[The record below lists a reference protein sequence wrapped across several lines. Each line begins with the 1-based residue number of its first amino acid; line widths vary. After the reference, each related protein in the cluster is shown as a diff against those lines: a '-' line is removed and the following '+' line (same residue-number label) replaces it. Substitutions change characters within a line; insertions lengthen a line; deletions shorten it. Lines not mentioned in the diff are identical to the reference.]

1 MRAMIALAQNRH
13 PAVREYALNTLK
25 NDKGNSSGIALLA
38 MNYQPGDH
46 CLIEGN
52 YSTRSDQAFPG
63 DGGLNGLE
71 G

>member
-1 MRAMIALAQNRH
+1 MLGNARVDAPAPAAIAPPLMNLRRLDDISA
-13 PAVREYALNTLK
+13 ALV
-25 NDKGNSSGIALLA
+25 D
-38 MNYQPGDH
+38 
-46 CLIEGN
+46 CN